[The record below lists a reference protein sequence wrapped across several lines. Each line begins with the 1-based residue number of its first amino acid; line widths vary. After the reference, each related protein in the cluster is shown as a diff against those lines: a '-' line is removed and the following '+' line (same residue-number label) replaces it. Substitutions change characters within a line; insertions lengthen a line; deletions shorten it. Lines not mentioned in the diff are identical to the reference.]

1 MFRNVCCLVVIP
13 PLTQQLCLAVPGSY
27 FTKFENLSSVLH
39 SVLSGNQKEKCGTIR
54 LCAQDGHIVP
64 LVTFRRNIFTR
75 FRTTTGQ
82 LPSVRLAVS
91 HAFLVAAAAI
101 AAIAA
106 AIGRVNLIKET
117 SRIFGYSN
125 ALIFISLLPSP
136 FPPLQFTPPHRG
148 RSRRSDFWGYLIAR
162 TVRE

>member
-1 MFRNVCCLVVIP
+1 M
-13 PLTQQLCLAVPGSY
+13 PGSY

-39 SVLSGNQKEKCGTIR
+39 SVLSGSQKEKCGTIR

-117 SRIFGYSN
+117 SRIFGY
-125 ALIFISLLPSP
+125 AGAGVLIFISLLPSP
-136 FPPLQFTPPHRG
+136 FFPSSLPL
-148 RSRRSDFWGYLIAR
+148 R
-162 TVRE
+162 TEEGAEGQIFGGILSLER